1 MAVFADEKIVQYTG
15 EEWQRAGSRTHH
27 GRRNGDV
34 QDGSN
39 KVTVR
44 TDIVVRVSS
53 DEASTERLVV

>member
-15 EEWQRAGSRTHH
+15 EEWQRAGSRAHH
-27 GRRNGDV
+27 GRRNSDV